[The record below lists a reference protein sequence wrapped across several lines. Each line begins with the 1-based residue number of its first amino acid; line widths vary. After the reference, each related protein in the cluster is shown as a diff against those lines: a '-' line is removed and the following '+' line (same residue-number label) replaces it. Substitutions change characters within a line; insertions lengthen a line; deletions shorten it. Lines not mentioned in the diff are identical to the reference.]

1 MNDNHLR
8 TPARSREL
16 SAIFFRIG
24 GLTFG
29 GGNAAIA
36 ALHRELVTK
45 RGWLS
50 QSQFELCYALARM
63 APGTN
68 LLAFCVAVGWSL
80 LGWPGALASVL
91 SLSVSSAFLVV
102 LFTHL
107 YEIWQWRPLAQTVI
121 QGLLA
126 ATIGIIVASAW
137 VLMRPAL
144 TSGKW
149 LRPVIIIAGS
159 MVLTFRYS
167 VPPLRVLA
175 LAALIGLIWT
185 DKETR

>member
-1 MNDNHLR
+1 MDGQQPTL
-8 TPARSREL
+8 ARFREL
-16 SAIFFRIG
+16 GAIFFRIG

-29 GGNAAIA
+29 GGNAVIA
-36 ALHRELVTK
+36 AINRELVTK

-50 QSQFELCYALARM
+50 QSQFEFCYALARV

-68 LLAFCVAVGWSL
+68 LLAFCVAIGWSL
-80 LGWPGALASVL
+80 LGWPGALLAVL
-91 SLSVSSAFLVV
+91 SLSVPSAVLVL

-107 YEIWQWRPLAQTVI
+107 YEAWHSHPLALTVS

-137 VLMRPAL
+137 ALVRLAL

-149 LRPVIIIAGS
+149 LRPVVIVTGAIL
-159 MVLTFRYS
+159 LTLRFS
-167 VPPLRVLA
+167 VSPLQVLA
-175 LAALIGLIWT
+175 LAALVGLVWRE
-185 DKETR
+185 KETQ

>member
-1 MNDNHLR
+1 MNNNQPR
-8 TPARSREL
+8 IPARSREVG
-16 SAIFFRIG
+16 AIFFRIG

-50 QSQFELCYALARM
+50 QSQFEHCYALARM

-80 LGWPGALASVL
+80 LGWPGAIVAVL

-107 YEIWQWRPLAQTVI
+107 YEIWQAHPLAQTVI
-121 QGLLA
+121 RGLLA

-137 VLMRPAL
+137 ILMRPAF

-149 LRPVIIIAGS
+149 MRPVIIVTGS
-159 MVLTFRYS
+159 MILTLRYGA
-167 VPPLRVLA
+167 PPLRVLA
-175 LAALIGLIWT
+175 LAALIGLIWP